1 MNELE
6 TSLMFR
12 SNDFLSGCEARKKN
26 LMTKKKIMKQI
37 KIMLITNQRMEPMGA
52 NQMVN
57 QIMTKQRPM
66 VMLTETQN
74 HTNRDHL

>member
-1 MNELE
+1 
-6 TSLMFR
+6 
-12 SNDFLSGCEARKKN
+12 
-26 LMTKKKIMKQI
+26 
-37 KIMLITNQRMEPMGA
+37 MLITNQQMEPMGA
-52 NQMVN
+52 NQIVN